1 VSNHESLFLL
11 GLALVF
17 LLVLGG
23 VFSAAETALT
33 SASRAQMHQKAKRG
47 DRRAR
52 IVNTLRQ
59 DGETLIGSLLLG
71 NNLANTLGT
80 ALTTAVLTSLFSDA
94 GVVYATAIMTVL
106 ILVFAEVL
114 PKTYALSNAERMAIG
129 LAPIVRGWLWLSW
142 PLSWLLRRT
151 SDGALWLFGL
161 KAETPLGLYVSD
173 EELRGAIELHASN
186 PHRED
191 VQHERAMLR
200 SILDLDAVTVDKIM
214 IHRKNMMAFD
224 VNRPRK
230 ELIDEIIA
238 TPFTR
243 IPLWEDEPGNII
255 GVLHVKALLRALRR
269 TEQAETIDIRALAA
283 EPWFIPDTANL
294 LDQLQ
299 AFRERREHFAIVVD
313 EYGTV
318 MGVVTL
324 EDILEEIVGEISDE
338 LDVPRTGIRR
348 EADGSFI
355 VQGAFA
361 VRDFNRDFDPNLPEE
376 PAATIAGLVMHE
388 ARVLPEVGDVFS
400 FHGFR
405 FEILRRQRNQV
416 TLIKMTPLAASDP
429 TPA

>member
-1 VSNHESLFLL
+1 VTHESLLL
-11 GLALVF
+11 LALALVF

-80 ALTTAVLTSLFSDA
+80 ALTTAVLTALFSDA
-94 GVVYATAIMTVL
+94 GVVYATALMTVL

-114 PKTYALSNAERMAIG
+114 PKTYALSNAERMALW

-142 PLSWLLRRT
+142 PLSWLLRKT
-151 SDGALWLFGL
+151 SNGAMRLFGL
-161 KAETPLGLYVSD
+161 TGDTTLGHYLSD
-173 EELRGAIELHASN
+173 EELRGAIDLHGKIPN
-186 PHRED
+186 RED

-214 IHRKNMMAFD
+214 IHRKNVVAFD
-224 VNRPRK
+224 VSRPRR

-255 GVLHVKALLRALRR
+255 GILHVKALLRALRR
-269 TEQAETIDIRALAA
+269 TDQPESVDIRALAA

-294 LDQLQ
+294 LGQLQ

-361 VRDFNRDFDPNLPEE
+361 VRDFNRDFDPNLPED

-388 ARVLPEVGDVFS
+388 ARVLPDVGQVFT

-416 TLIKMTPLAASDP
+416 TLIKMTPLDTGVAGA
-429 TPA
+429 

>member
-1 VSNHESLFLL
+1 VIEESLILL
-11 GLALVF
+11 GLALLF
-17 LLVLGG
+17 LLILGG

-47 DRRAR
+47 DRRAG
-52 IVNTLRQ
+52 IVNALRQ

-80 ALTTAVLTSLFSDA
+80 ALTTAVLTAVFSDA
-94 GVVYATAIMTVL
+94 GVVYATVIMTVL

-114 PKTYALSNAERMAIG
+114 PKTYALSNAERMALM
-129 LAPIVRGWLWLSW
+129 LAPIVRAWLWLSW
-142 PLSWLLRRT
+142 PLSWLLRKT

-161 KAETPLGLYVSD
+161 RGDTPLGLYVSD
-173 EELRGAIELHASN
+173 EELRGAIELHGKN

-214 IHRKNMMAFD
+214 IHRKNMVAFD
-224 VNRPRK
+224 VNRPRR

-269 TEQAETIDIRALAA
+269 TEQPESIDIRALAA

-348 EADGSFI
+348 EPDGSFI

-388 ARVLPEVGDVFS
+388 ARVLPEVGQVFT

-405 FEILRRQRNQV
+405 FEILRRQRHQI
-416 TLIKMTPLAASDP
+416 TLIKMTPVIATNDFEAV
-429 TPA
+429 